1 MGLPSLDVV
10 FGLATGAVNVFVD
23 GASADTIEAGDDE
36 ACVHTLRPG
45 LDAGDDALDAV
56 PTCGAVVEF
65 LEAAQLLAARACG
78 ACGGAGLQRGD
89 VLAQGGR
96 GRDAEDVVESLGAA
110 EAQ

>member
-10 FGLATGAVNVFVD
+10 FGLAAGAVDVFVD
-23 GASADTIEAGDDE
+23 GASADALEAGDDE
-36 ACVHTLRPG
+36 ACVHPLRPG

-65 LEAAQLLAARACG
+65 LEAAQLLTARACAG
-78 ACGGAGLQRGD
+78 GGAGLQRRD

-96 GRDAEDVVESLGAA
+96 WRDTEDVVESRG
-110 EAQ
+110 

>member
-10 FGLATGAVNVFVD
+10 LGLAAGAVDVFVD
-23 GASADTIEAGDDE
+23 GASADALEAGDDE
-36 ACVHTLRPG
+36 ACVHPLRPG

-65 LEAAQLLAARACG
+65 LEAAQLLAARAC
-78 ACGGAGLQRGD
+78 ACGGAGLQRRD

-96 GRDAEDVVESLGAA
+96 WRDAEDVVESRGAA
-110 EAQ
+110 